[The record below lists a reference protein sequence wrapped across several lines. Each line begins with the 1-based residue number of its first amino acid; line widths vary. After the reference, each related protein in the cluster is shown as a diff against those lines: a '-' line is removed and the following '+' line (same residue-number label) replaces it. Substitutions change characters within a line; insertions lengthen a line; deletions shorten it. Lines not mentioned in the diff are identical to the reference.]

1 MNNIQCILFNIP
13 DQVSAE
19 APPSP
24 DPYSLNPDST
34 VSWTC
39 NLTKLGDNTVRAA
52 LSPPASLCRT
62 DEENEKSGQR
72 HCSSIQILATSFEVL
87 VAKNVS
93 RFDFS
98 KQAVDC
104 KFLFYLDHTDI
115 FQDGRFEFIVV
126 VSFHHPLKIVNPTGI
141 IKVQHSAMLSQ
152 AVDPMV
158 EMMTRFYLD
167 SKTANVVF
175 KFVPPAYNQPR
186 RQRKAHQAILSIY
199 PPFSERMQSSRTL
212 SSGNFNPHQRATMEF
227 EEAASTSWGF
237 EQMLKFIYTGSPPD
251 SPGNIDSSEW
261 QVVFDLGKRYQLDYF
276 LEEYLVKLAEM
287 MRFDKLLDVFFKWGY
302 QHSGV
307 AVMCC
312 QIIAKNLKT
321 NFRGKPLGL
330 YLLEELQTVSKPG
343 EAGRDALH
351 LLYDT
356 LLQRI

>member
-1 MNNIQCILFNIP
+1 MNNIHCIRFSIP

-19 APPSP
+19 AAFPSP
-24 DPYSLNPDST
+24 DPYSPKPDLT
-34 VSWTC
+34 ACWTC
-39 NLTKLGDNTVRAA
+39 TLTKLGDNTIRAA
-52 LSPPASLCRT
+52 LHPPALHRT
-62 DEENEKSGQR
+62 DHENEKSGQR
-72 HCSSIQILATSFEVL
+72 HCSNVQILATSFEVL

-98 KQAVDC
+98 KQGVD
-104 KFLFYLDHTDI
+104 FYLDHADT

-126 VSFHHPLKIVNPTGI
+126 VSFHHPLKIVNPTGVM
-141 IKVQHSAMLSQ
+141 KDQHLAMLSQ

-158 EMMTRFYLD
+158 ELMTRFYLD
-167 SKTANVVF
+167 GKTANVVF
-175 KFVPPAYNQPR
+175 TFVPPAYNQPP

-199 PPFSERMQSSRTL
+199 PPFSERMLSSRTQ
-212 SSGNFNPHQRATMEF
+212 SSGNFNPHQRGTMEF

-251 SPGNIDSSEW
+251 SPGHIDSSEW

-276 LEEYLVKLAEM
+276 LEEYLAKLAKM
-287 MRFDKLLDVFFKWGY
+287 VRFDKLLDVFFKWGY
-302 QHSGV
+302 QHPRV

-312 QIIAKNLKT
+312 QIIAKNLGT
-321 NFRGKPLGL
+321 HFRGKPLGL

-343 EAGRDALH
+343 EVGRDALH